1 MVKSLLSIVVPCY
14 NEEDG
19 VRELH
24 HRVSAV
30 CRDSIGDA
38 YELVLVNDGSTDST
52 WKIMCELSAVDKQ
65 VVAVNLSRNH
75 GHQLALSAGLQLC
88 RGDRVFIIDAD
99 LQDPPELLPKMMERM
114 NAGCDVVFGQRI
126 KREGETVFKKA
137 SAFAF
142 YRLLNRLVD
151 IDIPRDTGDFRLM
164 SRRAVDILNS
174 MPEHHRF
181 IRGMVSW
188 IGMRQE
194 ALPYERAA
202 RFAGETKYP
211 LSKMIRFAIDA
222 VTGFSIRPLRMA
234 SYFGMYFGIATLL
247 LMVYVVAQYFLGN
260 TIEGWTSLAV
270 IILAVSSVQLFVAGV
285 MGEYLGR
292 LYMESKGRPLFVIQ
306 DVVCSDEFGSVG
318 SALSSK
324 ALAS

>member
-1 MVKSLLSIVVPCY
+1 
-14 NEEDG
+14 
-19 VRELH
+19 
-24 HRVSAV
+24 
-30 CRDSIGDA
+30 
-38 YELVLVNDGSTDST
+38 
-52 WKIMCELSAVDKQ
+52 
-65 VVAVNLSRNH
+65 
-75 GHQLALSAGLQLC
+75 
-88 RGDRVFIIDAD
+88 
-99 LQDPPELLPKMMERM
+99 
-114 NAGCDVVFGQRI
+114 
-126 KREGETVFKKA
+126 
-137 SAFAF
+137 
-142 YRLLNRLVD
+142 
-151 IDIPRDTGDFRLM
+151 M

-234 SYFGMYFGIATLL
+234 SYFGICFGLAALL
-247 LMVYVVAQYFLGN
+247 LMAYVFLQYFLGH
-260 TIEGWTSLAV
+260 TVEGWTSLAV
-270 IILAVSSVQLFVAGV
+270 VILAVGSVQLFVAGV

-306 DVVCSDEFGSVG
+306 EVVCSG
-318 SALSSK
+318 ALVNERATADGK
-324 ALAS
+324 ALVL